1 MMSRKGEDELGK
13 RILFGAIGMCFLI
26 LMLWIGGWFF
36 DLSLIIIALIGTRE
50 LYSAFSKKGFA

>member
-1 MMSRKGEDELGK
+1 MSRKGEDELGK

-50 LYSAFSKKGFA
+50 LY